1 MIKLDVEE
9 YCQEC
14 LDFCP
19 DVIKPE
25 RVIAPG
31 TDACYTD
38 TIIKCKHRKRCS
50 SIMRF
55 LENQAKEKLTNE

>member
-25 RVIAPG
+25 RVIALG
-31 TDACYTD
+31 TDAHYTD
-38 TIIKCKHRKRCS
+38 TIIQCKYRKRCAG
-50 SIMRF
+50 IKRF
-55 LENQAKEKLTNE
+55 LENQAKEKSTNE

>member
-1 MIKLDVEE
+1 MIKLEVEE

-19 DVIKPE
+19 DVNKPE
-25 RVIAPG
+25 RLVLNDG
-31 TDACYTD
+31 TSVYSD

-55 LENQAKEKLTNE
+55 LENQVKEKQ

>member
-19 DVIKPE
+19 DVNKPE
-25 RVIAPG
+25 RLVLNDG
-31 TDACYTD
+31 TSVYSD
-38 TIIKCKHRKRCS
+38 TIIQCKYRKRCAG
-50 SIMRF
+50 IKRF
-55 LENQAKEKLTNE
+55 LENQSKEKLTNE